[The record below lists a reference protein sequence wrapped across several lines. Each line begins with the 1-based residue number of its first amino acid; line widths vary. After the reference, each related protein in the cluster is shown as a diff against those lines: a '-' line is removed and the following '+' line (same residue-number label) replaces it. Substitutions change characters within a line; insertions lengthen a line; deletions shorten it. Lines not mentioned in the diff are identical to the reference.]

1 MNLTISLRKFLE
13 SVSASSGLDYDSC
26 ESMLNELTAYITL
39 ALSRGESV
47 NVKRIGTFRMI
58 DDDVV
63 FAPDGE
69 LAEKINMPFSAF
81 EAVELPDQVTDEML
95 DNAAGQQESAPE
107 ATQTP
112 KQIEEPVESPVTI
125 TAITEERVEAKNVTE
140 QQPEADVEEET
151 EVTPPPFLPPIPNI
165 GNSEAESSPEN
176 VTEPDVEEL
185 PDAQETETK
194 TEAATETVTPPPPV
208 PHVEPET
215 EADDE
220 PQDDYNE
227 NSGSRRKKV
236 WIAAFIAGII
246 CFATGY
252 VMGRWLGTSDSVSET
267 AITEE
272 AAQTDPESV
281 ANMSEPDTIVAI
293 VEQEPEPE
301 QKQEPVVQEPVV
313 KETQPQPVVTDT
325 IKRNRFLTTMSRQYY
340 GRMEFWVYI
349 YEENASKLGN
359 PNKLEAGTVVVIP
372 PAEKYGIDASD
383 PASVAK
389 AEEKAKEIAAQ
400 YAR

>member
-13 SVSASSGLDYDSC
+13 SVSAASGLDYDSC
-26 ESMLNELTAYITL
+26 ESMLNELTAYITS
-39 ALSRGESV
+39 ALSRDGSV
-47 NVKRIGTFRMI
+47 NLKGIGTFRMI

-63 FAPDGE
+63 FAPDSE

-81 EAVELPDQVTDEML
+81 EAMELPDQVTEEML
-95 DNAAGQQESAPE
+95 DNAAGQPVATPEEIKAPQQAE
-107 ATQTP
+107 KPDKAP
-112 KQIEEPVESPVTI
+112 M
-125 TAITEERVEAKNVTE
+125 TAISEENLEETGTE
-140 QQPEADVEEET
+140 QPEPET
-151 EVTPPPFLPPIPNI
+151 EVTPPPFLPPIPDI
-165 GNSEAESSPEN
+165 GNHEAETEPESG
-176 VTEPDVEEL
+176 TEPDDEEL
-185 PDAQETETK
+185 PT
-194 TEAATETVTPPPPV
+194 
-208 PHVEPET
+208 EPET
-215 EADDE
+215 EAEPETETATAPPPAPYVEPEYEDDNAAPLE
-220 PQDDYNE
+220 EHDGNDN
-227 NSGSRRKKV
+227 RRKTA
-236 WIAAFIAGII
+236 WIAAAVAFIAGII
-246 CFATGY
+246 CFASGY
-252 VMGRWLGTSDSVSET
+252 VMGRWTGASDQDSKD

-272 AAQTDPESV
+272 SALTATEPV
-281 ANMSEPDTIVAI
+281 ADTSEPDTIVAL
-293 VEQEPEPE
+293 VEQEPESEPE
-301 QKQEPVVQEPVV
+301 PIVPENEV

-359 PNKLEAGTVVVIP
+359 PNKLESGTVVVIP